1 MAKRSDTIE
10 EEEGLGFEPRD
21 RYFSSFSRFRSRF
34 TSLLFVVTMGDTPA
48 PQKIFTNARDA
59 WHNRYLNQF
68 YKTEM
73 CKFMLNGSCSK
84 GATCSHA
91 HTKEELREKPDLS
104 KTRMCRALLQKG
116 ACSNHRRCPYAHDI
130 RQVRST
136 NAFFKTKMCSFYE
149 SGFCKLG
156 NKCRYAHGESEL
168 IPDDWPSG
176 DDVGV
181 AEHPYVRDPSS
192 SKASSASTTPSDLDH
207 DCKISSRSTP
217 TVGRRSNS
225 ETPAFLTEDIEDIHG
240 ESTELGDYQEFSTT
254 RQPGLPNYPGYHLMY
269 YVNAP
274 GLCTG
279 AAPPFYSAIP
289 VPGGPLPAA
298 PSLYG
303 DVSSDRTVIAP
314 VPVPYILP
322 YGMVP
327 VAQAYGPYA
336 GPEMMHPGSPP
347 V

>member
-1 MAKRSDTIE
+1 
-10 EEEGLGFEPRD
+10 
-21 RYFSSFSRFRSRF
+21 
-34 TSLLFVVTMGDTPA
+34 MGDTPA

-116 ACSNHRRCPYAHDI
+116 ACSNHRRCPYAHD
-130 RQVRST
+130 S
-136 NAFFKTKMCSFYE
+136 
-149 SGFCKLG
+149 
-156 NKCRYAHGESEL
+156 
-168 IPDDWPSG
+168 
-176 DDVGV
+176 
-181 AEHPYVRDPSS
+181 
-192 SKASSASTTPSDLDH
+192 
-207 DCKISSRSTP
+207 CKISSRSTP

-240 ESTELGDYQEFSTT
+240 ERTELGDYQEFSTT

-289 VPGGPLPAA
+289 VPGGLLPAA

-303 DVSSDRTVIAP
+303 DASSDRTVLAP

-322 YGMVP
+322 CGAYGVVP